1 MALQS
6 IEIAACNEFLEYIR
20 YSLAIEPLSY
30 YWSLMLIVESNN
42 MRITIEKEK
51 EHFDFIAFDKE
62 EIEFAVETI
71 ADYEF
76 TKFSSLRQFGWCS
89 SSKIVNSRIGHLE
102 FSWLNQHKLFGKS
115 DTITKCVCQLCLDRF
130 DDLDDI
136 VEESK
141 K

>member
-1 MALQS
+1 MAQQS

-20 YSLAIEPLSY
+20 YSLAIELLSY
-30 YWSLMLIVESNN
+30 YWLVTPKVIDSHMT
-42 MRITIEKEK
+42 ITIEKEK

-62 EIEFAVETI
+62 EIEFVVETI
-71 ADYEF
+71 ADFEF
-76 TKFSSLRQFGWCS
+76 VKFNLLRQFGWCS
-89 SSKIVNSRIGHLE
+89 SSKIVNSCIGHLE
-102 FSWLNQHKLFGKS
+102 FLWLNQHKLFGKS
-115 DTITKCVCQLCLDRF
+115 DTNTKSVCQLCLDRF